1 MFKDYLFLKGK
12 LNNFILPYRISLNLP
27 GNSTKNLN
35 PDLNILKNLRNSNDI
50 FCLIIYITEILDQN
64 LNLHW
69 GHGKSNWIF

>member
-64 LNLHW
+64 LNLH
-69 GHGKSNWIF
+69 